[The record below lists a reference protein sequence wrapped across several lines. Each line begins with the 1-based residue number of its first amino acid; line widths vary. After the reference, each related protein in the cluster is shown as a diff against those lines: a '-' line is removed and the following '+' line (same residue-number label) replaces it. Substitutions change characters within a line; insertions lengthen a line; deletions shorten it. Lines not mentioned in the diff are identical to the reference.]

1 MDMSLSPIAFIEGI
15 GGPEMGLILVITL
28 LLFGGKK
35 LPEFAKG
42 LGKSIREFKKAAGGV
57 EQEFKRAL
65 EEEPPKP
72 YTPPPSIETT
82 PDHTTGNE
90 YHDYHHDESHAY
102 NHEAG
107 PTEPAVAETP
117 PGVPGTDAATAAPS
131 EPDISKTE
139 TPKSDLTP
147 PTAVTTPPPPP
158 KPPVTP

>member
-1 MDMSLSPIAFIEGI
+1 MTLFPLAFIEGV

-42 LGKSIREFKKAAGGV
+42 LGKSIREFKKAASGV

-72 YTPPPSIETT
+72 YTPPPSTETT
-82 PDHTTGNE
+82 PDHTTGND

-102 NHEAG
+102 DHEAG
-107 PTEPAVAETP
+107 PTTPTATEPP
-117 PGVPGTDAATAAPS
+117 PTAPVSGAPS
-131 EPDISKTE
+131 VAPIMTELPNTEASK
-139 TPKSDLTP
+139 PDLTP
-147 PTAVTTPPPPP
+147 PPAVTTPPPPP
-158 KPPVTP
+158 TPPGTP